1 MKRYA
6 PNFKLPN
13 LFRFWKVSS
22 IKIQKSKSF
31 AKFRDNG
38 EFPANWMMIGIKF
51 KSSKSY
57 VQGVFYL
64 NSHFWWIFIFVGVQ
78 IKILAKIPKKFKFF
92 KERFYWKELIP
103 NKSNLYQKRDG
114 PHSAG
119 YSFSSFGT
127 FSITRSAGY
136 FLFSSSVSIEGIPFE
151 HISIR
156 FIINLFWTI
165 IKWTLPVTHPRPSY
179 FPNMGYS
186 ENFNSTCPDL
196 GCGRSSNLESIGIWQ

>member
-1 MKRYA
+1 M
-6 PNFKLPN
+6 FKQKFYSKNSKKFQICKKLI
-13 LFRFWKVSS
+13 L
-22 IKIQKSKSF
+22 IKSKSF
-31 AKFRDNG
+31 
-38 EFPANWMMIGIKF
+38 
-51 KSSKSY
+51 
-57 VQGVFYL
+57 
-64 NSHFWWIFIFVGVQ
+64 H
-78 IKILAKIPKKFKFF
+78 
-92 KERFYWKELIP
+92 
-103 NKSNLYQKRDG
+103 QKRDG

-186 ENFNSTCPDL
+186 DNSTCPDL